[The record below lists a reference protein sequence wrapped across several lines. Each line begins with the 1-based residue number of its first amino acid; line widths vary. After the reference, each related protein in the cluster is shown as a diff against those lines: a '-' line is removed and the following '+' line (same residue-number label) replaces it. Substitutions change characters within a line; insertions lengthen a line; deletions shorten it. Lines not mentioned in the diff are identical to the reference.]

1 MSRSL
6 TDSAAPFR
14 RLVRATRSGE
24 FLPRGNALTAEA
36 WSSRHRVIQLLL
48 WIHVLGLPVVGAAT
62 GHGLAHPTV
71 EAGVVGLFALGAS
84 SSLLGRAQ
92 RSALSTL
99 GLLVSSALL
108 VHFSGGMIEMH
119 FHFFVMVAIA
129 TLYQSWLAF
138 LLAVGFV
145 ALHHSIIGTLAPAE
159 IFNHPAALASPWK
172 WALIH
177 AGFIGAQSL
186 AGLAAW
192 RVHELSVSRGRWITQ
207 ALERANADLAG
218 AQSLAHVGSW
228 EWDLNSGAMWW
239 SDELY
244 RIMGVAPDGFQP
256 VPGALF
262 ELVHPDD
269 RARLRTS
276 IETCIHGQGSLD
288 CESRILRPDGE
299 VRTIH
304 ALGSITVDATGSAA
318 RMFGSMQDATERTR
332 LQDELKH
339 QAFHDPLTGLANR
352 ILFADRVQHAQERL
366 ARTSATVAALF
377 VDIDDFKD
385 VNDGLGHSAGD
396 KLLREVAA
404 RLKGVL
410 RVEDT
415 AARLGGDEFAVLIEE
430 ADEAGATWVA
440 DRCLAAL
447 REPILLEGKE
457 IMVSGSIGIALGDS
471 SCGVE
476 ELLRKADTAMYEA
489 KKRGRDRY
497 EWFEDHMQSSFL
509 RRLELPVDLKRALE
523 SEEIVVYYQPIFRL
537 DPLEMVGVEALVRWN
552 HPDRG
557 MILPGEFIPAAEDT
571 GLIVPLGK
579 RVLELACRQLHH
591 WNETLERDELLRCG
605 VNFSARQLGLPD
617 FTEDVA
623 ASLMRHGVSPEQLVL
638 EITESDLMRDPGA
651 VAKQLADLADL
662 GIVVA
667 IDDFGTGYSSLSYLR
682 RFPVRILKI
691 DKFFVRGIGAG
702 PEESAYAK
710 AIVRLCHDL
719 GLDVVAEG
727 IETEQELRELVA
739 MGCDFGQGFFLAR
752 PMPATAL
759 EAMAEL
765 EPGAILTSLA
775 DTRT

>member
-1 MSRSL
+1 
-6 TDSAAPFR
+6 
-14 RLVRATRSGE
+14 
-24 FLPRGNALTAEA
+24 
-36 WSSRHRVIQLLL
+36 
-48 WIHVLGLPVVGAAT
+48 
-62 GHGLAHPTV
+62 
-71 EAGVVGLFALGAS
+71 
-84 SSLLGRAQ
+84 
-92 RSALSTL
+92 
-99 GLLVSSALL
+99 
-108 VHFSGGMIEMH
+108 MIEMH

-145 ALHHSIIGTLAPAE
+145 ALHHTIIGTLAPAE
-159 IFNHPAALASPWK
+159 IFNHPAALANPWK

-192 RVHELSVSRGRWITQ
+192 RVHELSVSRGRSITE

-228 EWDLNSGAMWW
+228 EWDLESDEMWW
-239 SDELY
+239 SEELY
-244 RIMGVAPDGFQP
+244 RIMGVALDGFRP
-256 VPGALF
+256 SPGALF
-262 ELVHPDD
+262 ELVHPED
-269 RARLRTS
+269 RERFRTGIGS
-276 IETCIHGQGSLD
+276 CIDGQRSLD

-299 VRTIH
+299 VRTVH
-304 ALGSITVDATGSAA
+304 ALGSITADASGVAA
-318 RMFGSMQDATERTR
+318 RMFGSMQDATERAR
-332 LQDELKH
+332 LQEELKH

-352 ILFADRVQHAQERL
+352 VLFTDRVQHAQERL
-366 ARTSATVAALF
+366 TRTSATVAALF

-396 KLLREVAA
+396 KMLQEVAA

-440 DRCLAAL
+440 ERFLMAL
-447 REPILLEGKE
+447 REPILLEGRE

-489 KKRGRDRY
+489 KKSGGDRH
-497 EWFEDHMQSSFL
+497 ELFDNHMHSSFL
-509 RRLELPVDLKRALE
+509 RRLELPADLKRALE
-523 SEEIVVYYQPIFRL
+523 SEQIVVHFQPIFRL
-537 DPLEMVGVEALVRWN
+537 DPLDMVGVEALVRWD
-552 HPDRG
+552 HPERG
-557 MILPGEFIPAAEDT
+557 MILPGEFIPMAEDT

-579 RVLELACRQLHH
+579 HVLELACRQLHH
-591 WNETLERDELLRCG
+591 WNETFQRDEPLRCG
-605 VNFSARQLGLPD
+605 VNFSARQLEIPD

-623 ASLMRHGVSPEQLVL
+623 ASLLRHGVSPEQLVL

-651 VAKQLADLADL
+651 VAKQLAELADL

-691 DKFFVRGIGAG
+691 DKFFVRGIGTG
-702 PEESAYAK
+702 PEESAYAR
-710 AIVRLCHDL
+710 AIVKLCHEL

-727 IETEQELRELVA
+727 IESEEELRGLVA

-759 EAMAEL
+759 EALIEL
-765 EPGAILTSLA
+765 ESVAIVPLLQ
-775 DTRT
+775 DTPT